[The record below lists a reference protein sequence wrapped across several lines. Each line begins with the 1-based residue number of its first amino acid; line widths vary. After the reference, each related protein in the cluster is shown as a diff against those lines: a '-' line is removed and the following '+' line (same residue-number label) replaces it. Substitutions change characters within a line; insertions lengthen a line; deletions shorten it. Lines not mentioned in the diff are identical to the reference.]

1 MIEIEFTNCSKL
13 FFVDSDFYVQK
24 ILNREMEKNKLRFTF
39 EHFECNAKASLPN
52 AFYQMIDF

>member
-1 MIEIEFTNCSKL
+1 
-13 FFVDSDFYVQK
+13 
-24 ILNREMEKNKLRFTF
+24 MEKNKLRFTF